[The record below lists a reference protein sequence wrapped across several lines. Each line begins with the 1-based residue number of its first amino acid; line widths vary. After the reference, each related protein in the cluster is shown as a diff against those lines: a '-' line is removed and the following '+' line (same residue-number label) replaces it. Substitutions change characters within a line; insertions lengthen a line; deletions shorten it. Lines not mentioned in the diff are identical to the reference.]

1 MQNSVGLGIV
11 LWNIA
16 VELDQVPQFGLDQC
30 FGVGLG
36 MAPRPGNP
44 GGQIKTFTE

>member
-1 MQNSVGLGIV
+1 MCKIPVGLGIV

-16 VELDQVPQFGLDQC
+16 VGLDQDPQFGLDQC

-36 MAPRPGNP
+36 MVPPS
-44 GGQIKTFTE
+44 KTW